1 MATPHAVKVTRIALP
16 IGDPNGIGPEIAIKT
31 AIALHHDA
39 RVHLTLFGPQE
50 VMEATAQ
57 QLGVEEI
64 FKSLSCVFT
73 AAMPLGMHRPG
84 VVCAAA
90 GDATIAAATEAIHAT
105 QRGEFEAVVA
115 APHHETAVHLA
126 GIKFSGYPSL
136 VAAVTGQP
144 EDSVFMMLMG
154 GDMRIVH
161 VTLHEG
167 VQTAL
172 DHITQDRIERAVH
185 AGVRALHRLGVARPL
200 IGMFGINPHAGEN
213 GLFGQEDELISR
225 PAAERLR
232 AQGLLVDGPQGAD
245 TLLSAREHDLYIAM
259 FHDQGHI
266 PIKLLYPHR
275 ASALSIGADVVLSSV
290 GHGSAM
296 DIAGQGIANPEA
308 MIRTVSLLAGIPLES
323 HV

>member
-1 MATPHAVKVTRIALP
+1 MNAPHPVPVTRIAIP

-31 AIALHHDA
+31 AIALRHDP
-39 RVHLTLFGPQE
+39 RVHLTLFGPQA
-50 VMEATAQ
+50 VLEATAQ
-57 QLGVEEI
+57 QLEVDDGL
-64 FKSLSCVFT
+64 KHLRCVYT
-73 AAMPLGMHRPG
+73 AAMPFGMHRPG
-84 VVCAAA
+84 VVCATA
-90 GDATIAAATEAIHAT
+90 GEATIAAATEAIHAT
-105 QRGEFEAVVA
+105 QRGEFDAIVA

-126 GIKFSGYPSL
+126 GIAFSGYPSL

-172 DHITQDRIERAVH
+172 GHITQGRIERAVH
-185 AGVRALHRLGVARPL
+185 AGVRALHRLGIARPR

-225 PAAERLR
+225 PAAEQLR
-232 AQGLLVDGPQGAD
+232 EQGLLVDGPQGAD
-245 TLLSAREHDLYIAM
+245 TLLAAREHELYVAM

-266 PIKLLYPHR
+266 PIKLLYPQR
-275 ASALSIGADVVLSSV
+275 ASALSIGSDVVLSSV

-308 MIRTVSLLAGIPLES
+308 MIRTVRLLAGIPLES

>member
-1 MATPHAVKVTRIALP
+1 MATPHAVSATRIAIP

-31 AIALHHDA
+31 AIALSHDA
-39 RVHLTLFGPQE
+39 RVHLTLIGSQA

-57 QLGVEEI
+57 QLGVEDA
-64 FKSLSCVFT
+64 FKKLNCVFT
-73 AAMPLGMHRPG
+73 AAMPLGVHRPG
-84 VVCAAA
+84 VVCATA
-90 GDATIAAATEAIHAT
+90 GEATIAAATEAIHAT
-105 QRGEFEAVVA
+105 QRGEFDAIVA

-126 GIKFSGYPSL
+126 GITFSGYPSL

-154 GDMRIVH
+154 GDIRIVH

-172 DHITQDRIERAVH
+172 GHITQGRIERAVH
-185 AGVRALHRLGVARPL
+185 AGVRALHRLGVSRPR
-200 IGMFGINPHAGEN
+200 IGVFGINPHAGEN

-225 PAAERLR
+225 PAAEQLR

-245 TLLSAREHDLYIAM
+245 TLLAAREHDLYVAM

-266 PIKLLYPHR
+266 PIKLLYPQR

>member
-1 MATPHAVKVTRIALP
+1 MDSSQAVPVTRIAIP

-31 AIALHHDA
+31 AVALRKDS
-39 RVHLTLFGPQE
+39 RVQLTLIGPQA
-50 VMEATAQ
+50 VMEATAR
-57 QLGVEEI
+57 QLAVED
-64 FKSLSCVFT
+64 FKNFRCVFT
-73 AAMPLGMHRPG
+73 ADLPYSMYRPG
-84 VVCAAA
+84 VVCAVA
-90 GDATIAAATEAIHAT
+90 GKVAIEAATKAIQAT
-105 QRGEFEAVVA
+105 QSGNFDVIVA

-126 GIKFSGYPSL
+126 GIAFSGYPSL
-136 VAAVTGQP
+136 VATATGQS
-144 EDSVFMMLMG
+144 EDSVFMMLIG

-172 DHITQDRIERAVH
+172 DHITQERIERAVH
-185 AGVRALHRLGVARPL
+185 AGVSALHRLGVTHPR

-213 GLFGQEDELISR
+213 GLFGQEDEIISR

-232 AQGLLVDGPQGAD
+232 AQGLHVDGPQGAD
-245 TLLSAREHDLYIAM
+245 TLLAAHEHDLYVAM

-275 ASALSIGADVVLSSV
+275 ASALSIGSDVVLSSV

-296 DIAGQGIANPEA
+296 DIAGQGIADPEA
-308 MIRTVSLLAGIPLES
+308 MIRTVLLLAGITKES
-323 HV
+323 QV

>member
-1 MATPHAVKVTRIALP
+1 VSSPQAASVTRVAIP
-16 IGDPNGIGPEIAIKT
+16 IGDPNGIGPEIAIKA
-31 AIALHHDA
+31 AIALSHDA
-39 RVHLTLFGPQE
+39 RVQLTLFGPQE
-50 VMEATAQ
+50 VLEVTAQ
-57 QLGVEEI
+57 QLGVEEA

-73 AAMPLGMHRPG
+73 SAMPFGMHRPG
-84 VVCAAA
+84 VVCATA
-90 GDATIAAATEAIHAT
+90 GEATITAATEAIHAT
-105 QRGEFEAVVA
+105 QRGEFDVIVA

-126 GIKFSGYPSL
+126 GITFSGYPSL

-172 DHITQDRIERAVH
+172 NHITQGRIERAVH
-185 AGVRALHRLGVARPL
+185 AGVRALHRLGVERPR

-225 PAAERLR
+225 PAAQRLR
-232 AQGLLVDGPQGAD
+232 EQGLLVDGPHGAD
-245 TLLSAREHDLYIAM
+245 TLLAAREHDLYVAM

-275 ASALSIGADVVLSSV
+275 ASALSIGAEVVLSSV

-308 MIRTVSLLAGIPLES
+308 MIRTLSLLAGIPIES
-323 HV
+323 LV